1 MRQHSFSSV
10 LFECVGMFVR
20 GHVLIYLAACMCVVA
35 LEGGHRHKEKK
46 KLTFVIW
53 QHKMSSAHKNT
64 QTDI

>member
-1 MRQHSFSSV
+1 MIQFGQAGIRSNKQAFVRQHSSSSV

-46 KLTFVIW
+46 
-53 QHKMSSAHKNT
+53 N
-64 QTDI
+64 